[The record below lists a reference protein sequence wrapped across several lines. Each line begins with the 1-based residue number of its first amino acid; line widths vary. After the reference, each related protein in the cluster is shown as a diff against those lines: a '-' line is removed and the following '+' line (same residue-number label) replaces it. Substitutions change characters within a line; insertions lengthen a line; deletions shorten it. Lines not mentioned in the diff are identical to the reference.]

1 MWNKI
6 IQRPDLWPCFCLSD
20 CEVPKRESVEIGLT
34 SHGINCNSLW
44 IVVTSWYTLT
54 SLLRLPSAPGHT
66 VHRFCSNTRVL
77 CWEERIAAGL
87 LPWYECGSYGMCLVS
102 YHKVT
107 ILLQWLELIHMH
119 GPGKVWENLYLKRS
133 KFRDGPKVSKFMC
146 TVKLSFTCLN
156 ISSEVNIPKAVVC
169 WLHVNAKARG
179 EEKGCIC
186 PKTPLLPLSLVK
198 CLRSPS
204 QEDFCC
210 CLAPKSFP
218 GDFPKLISLY

>member
-54 SLLRLPSAPGHT
+54 SLLRLPSAAGYT

-87 LPWYECGSYGMCLVS
+87 LPWYECGLYGMCLFG
-102 YHKVT
+102 
-107 ILLQWLELIHMH
+107 ELPQSSHSAMMARTH
-119 GPGKVWENLYLKRS
+119 LHAYPWKSLGKFISKEFKIQIWAISQQVYVYSKALIYMSEYIIWSQYSKNSSMLAACECQGQRWRKR
-133 KFRDGPKVSKFMC
+133 
-146 TVKLSFTCLN
+146 
-156 ISSEVNIPKAVVC
+156 
-169 WLHVNAKARG
+169 
-179 EEKGCIC
+179 KGKMGSIC
-186 PKTPLLPLSLVK
+186 PKTLLLP
-198 CLRSPS
+198 
-204 QEDFCC
+204 Q
-210 CLAPKSFP
+210 
-218 GDFPKLISLY
+218 